1 MPEIHV
7 LDENTIDKIAAGE
20 VVERPRSV
28 VKELV
33 ENAIDA
39 GAEAVT
45 VEIKGGGIDFIR
57 VTDNGCG
64 MEKEQVATAFLRHA
78 TSKIR
83 TIEDLEGIRS
93 LGFRGEALSSIAAVS
108 QVELITKTAQEIT
121 GVRYVIEGAQE
132 KSMEEIGAPSGT
144 TFLIRNLFFNT
155 PVRRKF
161 LKTATTEGNYITDL
175 LEHLALANPDISFKY
190 IKDNKTLISTS
201 GNGNRKEVI
210 YHIFGRD
217 INSHLIPFEEEDGG
231 MRVSGFLAEP
241 LVARSNRNFEIYFVN
256 GRFIKSNIISK
267 ALEEAYKPV
276 LMQRKYPFAIFD
288 FFLNE
293 GLDVNVHPSKMEVRF
308 SDNEQVFDFL
318 KNAVKEA
325 LNNRE
330 RIPEARLLEPKR
342 PDKSMMAQPDRK
354 SVMPLPDTA
363 ALSNRSRLL
372 TQPVKNYRA
381 PEPFEYNRKKK
392 ESTPEKQLA
401 VLDEVLLKEPPIPYG
416 NPTLK
421 PESAASVP
429 ITAPSAIPAQTEQ
442 MNLFEEKILTKKA
455 SDEYEIVGQ
464 VFDTYWIVGYRDR
477 LLFIDQHAAHE
488 KVIYE
493 RLKKK
498 ISQKEVLSQQLNPPL
513 VISVTA
519 KEEEVLTTY
528 RENFAETG
536 FEIEPFGGN
545 EYAVRAVPSDLYEL
559 NAKDIFLEM
568 IDDLM
573 DGLLKERDTDTV
585 NDRIATMSCKAA
597 VKGNMHLSGTEAK
610 ALIDE
615 LLELENPYNCPHGR
629 PTIIA
634 MTKYEM
640 EKKFKRIV

>member
-1 MPEIHV
+1 M

-20 VVERPRSV
+20 VVERPKSV

-45 VEIKGGGIDFIR
+45 VEIKEGGISLIR

-64 MEKEQVATAFLRHA
+64 MEKEQVAASFLRHA

-108 QVELITKTAQEIT
+108 QVELITKTEQEMT
-121 GVRYVIEGAQE
+121 GIRYVIEGAEE
-132 KSMEEIGAPSGT
+132 KSIEEIGAPSGT
-144 TFLIRNLFFNT
+144 TFLVRNLFFNT

-161 LKTATTEGNYITDL
+161 LKTPVTEGNYITDL
-175 LEHLALANPDISFKY
+175 LEHLALANPGISFKY
-190 IKDNKTLISTS
+190 IKDNKTLLSTS

-217 INSHLIPFEEEDGG
+217 ISSHLIPFEAKEDG
-231 MRVSGFLAEP
+231 MSVSGFLAQP
-241 LVARSNRNFEIYFVN
+241 QVARSNRNFEIYFVN
-256 GRFIKSNIISK
+256 GRFVKSNIISK
-267 ALEEAYKPV
+267 ALEEAYKPM
-276 LMQRKYPFAIFD
+276 LMQHKYPFAIFD
-288 FFLNE
+288 FSLSE

-308 SDNEQVFDFL
+308 SDNEKVFGFL
-318 KNAVKEA
+318 KQTAAET
-325 LNNRE
+325 LRNRE
-330 RIPEARLLEPKR
+330 RIPEAKL
-342 PDKSMMAQPDRK
+342 
-354 SVMPLPDTA
+354 SVSLPGRSKPLTP
-363 ALSNRSRLL
+363 
-372 TQPVKNYRA
+372 PVKSHRA
-381 PEPFEYNRKKK
+381 PEPFEYNRKRAESAPK
-392 ESTPEKQLA
+392 EQLA
-401 VLDEVLLKEPPIPYG
+401 VLDEILLKESPAPYG
-416 NPTLK
+416 NPA
-421 PESAASVP
+421 PAQP
-429 ITAPSAIPAQTEQ
+429 QPPAPSRTEPPAQETKAQ
-442 MNLFEEKILTKKA
+442 QLNLFQEKILTKQA
-455 SDEYEIVGQ
+455 SAEYEIIGQ
-464 VFDTYWIVGYRDR
+464 VFDTYWIVGYHDK

-498 ISQKEVLSQQLNPPL
+498 ISKKEVLSQQLNPPL
-513 VISVTA
+513 IISVTA
-519 KEEEVLTTY
+519 KEKEVLTTY
-528 RENFAETG
+528 YENFAGTG

-545 EYAVRAVPSDLYEL
+545 EYAVRAVPSDLYGL

-573 DGLLKERDTDTV
+573 DGIEKERDTDAV

-597 VKGNMHLSGTEAK
+597 VKGNMRLSGMEAK

-629 PTIIA
+629 PTIIS

>member
-1 MPEIHV
+1 MPMIRV
-7 LDENTIDKIAAGE
+7 LDEKTIDKIAAGE
-20 VVERPRSV
+20 VVERPKSV

-39 GAEAVT
+39 GAKAIT
-45 VEIKGGGIDFIR
+45 VEIREGGIGFIR

-64 MEKEQVATAFLRHA
+64 IEKEQAAVSFLRHA
-78 TSKIR
+78 TSKISS
-83 TIEDLEGIRS
+83 IEDLDGIKS

-108 QVELITKTAQEIT
+108 QVELITKTKEEIT
-121 GVRYVIEGAQE
+121 GIRYVIEGAQE
-132 KSMEEIGAPSGT
+132 KSSEEIGAPEGT

-161 LKTATTEGNYITDL
+161 LKTPVTEGNYITDL

-190 IKDNKTLISTS
+190 IKDNKTLLSTS

-217 INSHLIPFEEEDGG
+217 INSHLIPFEGEDGT
-231 MRVSGFLAEP
+231 MKVSGFLAEP
-241 LVARSNRNFEIYFVN
+241 VIARSNRNFEIYFVN
-256 GRFIKSNIISK
+256 KRYIKSNIVSK

-276 LMQRKYPFAIFD
+276 LMQHKYPFAIFD
-288 FFLNE
+288 ITLDE

-308 SDNEQVFDFL
+308 SDNEKIYEFL
-318 KNAVKEA
+318 KHTIEEA
-325 LNNRE
+325 LKNRE
-330 RIPEARLLEPKR
+330 RIPQTAFSTPKQPEPK
-342 PDKSMMAQPDRK
+342 KTLTH
-354 SVMPLPDTA
+354 SVR
-363 ALSNRSRLL
+363 NH
-372 TQPVKNYRA
+372 RA
-381 PEPFEYNRKKK
+381 PEPFEYNRKKA
-392 ESTPEKQLA
+392 ESTPAKQLA
-401 VLDEVLLKEPPIPYG
+401 VLDEILLKEAPVPYG
-416 NPTLK
+416 TQMREDLTCSQNMVRPD
-421 PESAASVP
+421 ESIAPKEEKTVQGAILPAA
-429 ITAPSAIPAQTEQ
+429 AQQ
-442 MNLFEEKILTKKA
+442 LNLFEEKILSKKA

-464 VFDTYWIVGYRDR
+464 VFDTYWIVGYHDK

-493 RLKKK
+493 RLKRKLDGK
-498 ISQKEVLSQQLNPPL
+498 AVVSQQLNPPL
-513 VISVTA
+513 IISVTA

-528 RENFAETG
+528 RSNFSETG
-536 FEIEPFGGN
+536 FEIEPFGGH
-545 EYAVRAVPSDLYEL
+545 EYAVHAVPADLYGL

-573 DGLLKERDTDTV
+573 DGVGKEHDTGTV

-597 VKGNMHLSGTEAK
+597 VKGNMHLSGMEAK

-640 EKKFKRIV
+640 EKRFKRIL